1 MLKPGGHFRR
11 SLIISKSLCQMLVTG
26 IMTVGWQKRAH
37 NLHFMLLGLIYF
49 VWHIHTSAFSGEWCR
64 GLLLQLFCC
73 CGYVYPQQY
82 YTPLSLLPRREKA
95 SSSTCCVVLC
105 CVDMACSF
113 SRPSLGDP
121 VLPRL
126 LRLLPCAPVST
137 VGQQSSPLC
146 VARKCCSSSLWRAT
160 GPPTAGDSAWAAT
173 PGCTHLTRFTRL
185 PSTGPTEGTRASRA
199 QRTDTKPAEILAT
212 YCSK

>member
-1 MLKPGGHFRR
+1 MLFLKNDAGVYCCSCFAVVVVFTLSSITPA
-11 SLIISKSLCQMLVTG
+11 LSLCS
-26 IMTVGWQKRAH
+26 
-37 NLHFMLLGLIYF
+37 LGEKK
-49 VWHIHTSAFSGEWCR
+49 HR
-64 GLLLQLFCC
+64 
-73 CGYVYPQQY
+73 
-82 YTPLSLLPRREKA
+82 LSH
-95 SSSTCCVVLC
+95 VVLC

-121 VLPRL
+121 VPPRL

-160 GPPTAGDSAWAAT
+160 GPPTAVDSAWAAT

>member
-1 MLKPGGHFRR
+1 MTEESTQSAFYVVRSNLFCLTHTHTHTLMLFLKNDAGVCCCSCFAVVVVFTLSSITPA
-11 SLIISKSLCQMLVTG
+11 LSLCS
-26 IMTVGWQKRAH
+26 
-37 NLHFMLLGLIYF
+37 LGEKK
-49 VWHIHTSAFSGEWCR
+49 HR
-64 GLLLQLFCC
+64 
-73 CGYVYPQQY
+73 
-82 YTPLSLLPRREKA
+82 LSH
-95 SSSTCCVVLC
+95 VVLC

-121 VLPRL
+121 VPPRL